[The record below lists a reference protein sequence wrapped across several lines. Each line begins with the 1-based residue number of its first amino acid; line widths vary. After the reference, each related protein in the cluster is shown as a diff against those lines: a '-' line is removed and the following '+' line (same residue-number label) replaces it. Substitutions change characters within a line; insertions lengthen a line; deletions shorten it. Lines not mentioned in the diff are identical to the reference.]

1 MTDHISKCIAAGLK
15 LEHATKRHAREMAR
29 IVRPED
35 AKEMWASGKLLPEQ
49 GVRASINRA
58 TEAWAAYVGPDLL
71 AVFGVTDYQNGWA
84 APWVISS
91 IHVNRYPLTYFRASK
106 VVIDHYR
113 SQYPQMV
120 QMISAEYHGALR
132 WVERLGF
139 RLRDP
144 EPFGWRGALFCRVE
158 MLTPKL
164 ILEVA

>member
-1 MTDHISKCIAAGLK
+1 MTYLAKCIAAGVR
-15 LEHATKRHAREMAR
+15 LEPANKRHARAMAR
-29 IVRPED
+29 ITRPED
-35 AKEMWASGKLLPEQ
+35 AAEMWASGKLLPEQ

-58 TEAWAAYVGPDLL
+58 TEAWAGYVGDDLL

-84 APWVISS
+84 APWAISS
-91 IHVNRYPLTYFRASK
+91 VHVNRHALTYYRASK
-106 VVIDHYR
+106 VVIEHYR

-139 RLRDP
+139 KLRGP
-144 EPFGWRGALFCRVE
+144 EPFGWQGALFCRVE

-164 ILEVA
+164 IQEVG